1 MKTRTNESQT
11 KNGTFVGGWL
21 SFWLVR
27 VFVFVNCVRVSVFVF
42 VFVFEL
48 CYLAFTDTERERE
61 RERESESLGASA
73 TSKAWGCGGWCV
85 CREVGIIGNR
95 TDFVRERDRGQ
106 REGVLF

>member
-1 MKTRTNESQT
+1 MSLKQKTER
-11 KNGTFVGGWL
+11 FVGGWL

-27 VFVFVNCVRVSVFVF
+27 VFVFVFVNCVRVL

-48 CYLAFTDTERERE
+48 CYLFGFYGHRE